1 MSTTFDLRGAT
12 APQRAAEAPVI
23 ARPVPAAPQRS
34 APRHPVAGQA
44 AGHTRRAATVNP
56 LGAVRT
62 GVAAARRL
70 ALRSGRAGFFA
81 VVILALSILGMIYI
95 TQISHVALYG
105 YRLSALQQ
113 QQAKLDREN
122 QLLQYKLDAQR
133 TLKRANDVA
142 ATDYKM
148 QPVAGAAK
156 PLGTVTAVP
165 QASTSGIAN
174 GAKLAAPQIR
184 FVTANRPRTNP
195 APVAASTTSLSLL
208 DRLWN
213 SIIGVGV
220 ARAAEQ

>member
-105 YRLSALQQ
+105 
-113 QQAKLDREN
+113 
-122 QLLQYKLDAQR
+122 
-133 TLKRANDVA
+133 
-142 ATDYKM
+142 
-148 QPVAGAAK
+148 
-156 PLGTVTAVP
+156 
-165 QASTSGIAN
+165 
-174 GAKLAAPQIR
+174 
-184 FVTANRPRTNP
+184 
-195 APVAASTTSLSLL
+195 
-208 DRLWN
+208 
-213 SIIGVGV
+213 
-220 ARAAEQ
+220 

>member
-62 GVAAARRL
+62 GVAAAQRL

-95 TQISHVALYG
+95 TQISHVARYG

-122 QLLQYKLDAQR
+122 QLLQYQLDAQR

-165 QASTSGIAN
+165 QASTSGITN

>member
-23 ARPVPAAPQRS
+23 ARPAPTTPQRS
-34 APRHPVAGQA
+34 TSRRPIAGQA
-44 AGHTRRAATVNP
+44 AGHTRPTATGNPFGAVHTGIAAT
-56 LGAVRT
+56 
-62 GVAAARRL
+62 RRL
-70 ALRSGRAGFFA
+70 ALRSGRAGFSA

-95 TQISHVALYG
+95 TQISHVARYG

-122 QLLQYKLDAQR
+122 QLLQYRLDGER
-133 TLKRANDVA
+133 TLNRANDIA
-142 ATDYKM
+142 MTEYKM

-156 PLGTVTAVP
+156 PLGTVTAAP
-165 QASTSGIAN
+165 QASTTATAG

-184 FVTANRPRTNP
+184 FVTAQRPRATP
-195 APVAASTTSLSLL
+195 AADPTAATPLTLL

-213 SIIGVGV
+213 RIVGVGV
-220 ARAAEQ
+220 ARATEQ

>member
-23 ARPVPAAPQRS
+23 ARPTQTAPQRS
-34 APRHPVAGQA
+34 PTRRPVAGQA
-44 AGHTRRAATVNP
+44 EGRTRRVATVNP
-56 LGAVRT
+56 VGAVRT
-62 GVAAARRL
+62 GITAARRL

-81 VVILALSILGMIYI
+81 VVILALSTLGLIYI
-95 TQISHVALYG
+95 TQISHVARYG

-122 QLLQYKLDAQR
+122 QLLQYKIDAER
-133 TLKRANDVA
+133 TLNRANDIA
-142 ATDYKM
+142 ATEYKM

-156 PLGTVTAVP
+156 PLGTVTAAP
-165 QASTSGIAN
+165 QVSTTATAN

-184 FVTANRPRTNP
+184 FVTAQRPRVN
-195 APVAASTTSLSLL
+195 PVAAAAPPTPLTLL

-220 ARAAEQ
+220 ARAAAQ

>member
-1 MSTTFDLRGAT
+1 
-12 APQRAAEAPVI
+12 
-23 ARPVPAAPQRS
+23 
-34 APRHPVAGQA
+34 
-44 AGHTRRAATVNP
+44 
-56 LGAVRT
+56 
-62 GVAAARRL
+62 
-70 ALRSGRAGFFA
+70 
-81 VVILALSILGMIYI
+81 
-95 TQISHVALYG
+95 
-105 YRLSALQQ
+105 
-113 QQAKLDREN
+113 
-122 QLLQYKLDAQR
+122 LLQYKLDAQR

>member
-23 ARPVPAAPQRS
+23 ARPAPPAPKRITQR
-34 APRHPVAGQA
+34 RPVAGQA
-44 AGHTRRAATVNP
+44 AGRTRRATTIKP
-56 LGAVRT
+56 LVAVRT
-62 GVAAARRL
+62 GIVAAQRL

-81 VVILALSILGMIYI
+81 VVILALSVLGMIYI
-95 TQISHVALYG
+95 TQISHVARYG

-122 QLLQYKLDAQR
+122 QLLQYKIDAER
-133 TLKRANDVA
+133 TLKRANDIA

-148 QPVAGAAK
+148 QPVASAAK
-156 PLGTVTAVP
+156 PLGTVTAAP
-165 QASTSGIAN
+165 QASTTATAS

-184 FVTANRPRTNP
+184 FVTAQRPRVAP
-195 APVAASTTSLSLL
+195 APVTSAATPSTLL

-213 SIIGVGV
+213 RIVGVGV